1 MRDITY
7 QQAEVVSVKE
17 WLITIVVMLIPIV
30 NIVMMFVWAYGKNT
44 HPSKANFFKAQLI
57 MMAVFFVLGLVL
69 AITMPQRGY

>member
-1 MRDITY
+1 MRGITY

-17 WLITIVVMLIPIV
+17 WLITILIMLIPIV
-30 NIVMMFVWAYGKNT
+30 NIVMMLVWAFGQNT

-57 MMAVFFVLGLVL
+57 MMAIFFALGLVL